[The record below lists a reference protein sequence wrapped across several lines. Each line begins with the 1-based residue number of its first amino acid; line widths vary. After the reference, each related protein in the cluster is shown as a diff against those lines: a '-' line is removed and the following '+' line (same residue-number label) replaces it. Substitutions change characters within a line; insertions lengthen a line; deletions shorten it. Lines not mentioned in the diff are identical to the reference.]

1 MQLSSVGILSHPG
14 AMYVCTM
21 ISVSKLAYWELA
33 TAIFSLSM
41 WNYNIYGGLNADQE
55 TFTIE
60 TLTIINQD
68 VNLHFYS
75 IVPWTTVV
83 SIIQAFTAVSLCLFT
98 ISQNFCPW
106 QAFPAQSIVCGRG
119 AYPSEA
125 PFRCSA
131 QGQAPD
137 FTHKH
142 QMRLERLA
150 SNKCSSL
157 L

>member
-1 MQLSSVGILSHPG
+1 
-14 AMYVCTM
+14 MYVCTM

-98 ISQNFCPW
+98 IS
-106 QAFPAQSIVCGRG
+106 
-119 AYPSEA
+119 
-125 PFRCSA
+125 
-131 QGQAPD
+131 
-137 FTHKH
+137 
-142 QMRLERLA
+142 
-150 SNKCSSL
+150 
-157 L
+157 